1 VSHVLVMAKAPVAGL
16 VKTRLCPP
24 LTFTEAADVA
34 AAALADTLDAVA
46 ACGADRRIVALDG
59 EPGPWLPPG
68 FDVIPQCR
76 GGLDR
81 RLAAAWARAGG
92 PGVQIGMDTPQ
103 VTPALL
109 DDALARV
116 AGSAGGDRGSREGPD
131 GRPGADA
138 VLGLAPDGGWWAVG
152 LRRPDRRAFRGVPM
166 STAATGA
173 AQLDR
178 LRRLGL
184 RVDLLDR
191 LNDIDTAADL
201 AHVAGLIPG
210 SRTGAVAAALCADER
225 ARRHCHCAP
234 GHPSRPC
241 AHHHPKLVAG
251 ASLALR
257 AHDGSV
263 LDVGTDRWHG
273 PPTAEDET
281 VLAGLTG
288 PVLDVGCGP
297 GRAVLALG
305 RRGVVALGIDSSPRA
320 VAVAHGAGASVLQR
334 SVFDPMPGI
343 GRWRTALLLDGNVG
357 IGGAPV
363 RLLRR
368 LGDLLAPGGEVVAE
382 VAASGRGCR
391 MLRARLERD
400 GQATPWFPWAVVGA
414 DAVPA
419 LAAQAGLHLH
429 RVDTH
434 GERHFARL
442 SKP

>member
-1 VSHVLVMAKAPVAGL
+1 MAKAPVAGL

-24 LTFTEAADVA
+24 LTFAEAADVA
-34 AAALADTLDAVA
+34 AAALADTLEAVA
-46 ACGADRRIVALDG
+46 SCGADRRVIALDG

-68 FDVIPQCR
+68 FRLIRQCR
-76 GGLDR
+76 GRLDE
-81 RLAAAWARAGG
+81 RLAAAWSQAGG

-109 DDALARV
+109 DDALGRLDGP
-116 AGSAGGDRGSREGPD
+116 AGDSEGRSGAHGERG
-131 GRPGADA
+131 GADA

-152 LRRPDRRAFRGVPM
+152 LRRPDRRVFLGVPM
-166 STAATGA
+166 STNETGA

-178 LRRLGL
+178 LHRLGL
-184 RVDLLDR
+184 RVDLLDQ
-191 LNDIDTAADL
+191 LNDIDTASDL
-201 AHVAGLIPG
+201 AQVAALVPD
-210 SRTGAVAAALCADER
+210 SRTGTVAARLAIGGRERHPCNCAF
-225 ARRHCHCAP
+225 
-234 GHPSRPC
+234 GHPSRMC
-241 AHHHPKLVAG
+241 VHHRPKLVASV
-251 ASLALR
+251 SLALR
-257 AHDGSV
+257 AHDGSL

-281 VLAGLTG
+281 VLARLTG

-320 VAVAHGAGASVLQR
+320 VAVAHRAGASVLQR
-334 SVFDPMPGI
+334 SVFDPLPGV

-382 VAASGRGCR
+382 VEGPGRGCR
-391 MLRARLERD
+391 LLRARLERD
-400 GQATPWFPWAVVGA
+400 GHATPWFPWAVVGA

-419 LAAQAGLHLH
+419 LAAETGLRLDSI
-429 RVDTH
+429 DTH
-434 GERHFARL
+434 GDRHFARL
-442 SKP
+442 SKQ